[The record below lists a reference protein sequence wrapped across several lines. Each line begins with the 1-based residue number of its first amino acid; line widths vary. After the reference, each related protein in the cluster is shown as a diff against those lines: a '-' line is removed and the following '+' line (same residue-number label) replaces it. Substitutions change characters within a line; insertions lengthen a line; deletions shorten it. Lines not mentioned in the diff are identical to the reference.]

1 MSDKKAL
8 LIGINYKNDQYN
20 RLLGCIND
28 TYLMRSILAK
38 NFNVSVNNFTLMND
52 NFPIWSLFYPT
63 YNNIIRQLNNF
74 INDLNKNRTSC
85 AYIFYSGH
93 GYQLKDKNGDELDG
107 YDEQIVPIDFRSKG
121 FISDDLIFSI
131 LTRLNKRTKLYFIID
146 ACHSGTIT
154 DLPFIYTNN
163 RFIYN
168 KRFKRSRKFRTIRNL
183 IRDLNLK
190 SNNII
195 SIASSRDSQVSFD
208 GFNTDKNQNNGV
220 FMMAFYK
227 LINEFGTK
235 LSIRNFENNIK
246 KYIDSYYKQIT
257 TISSSKQLN
266 VNRTLLG

>member
-8 LIGINYKNDQYN
+8 LIGINYKNDDYN
-20 RLLGCIND
+20 RLNGCIND
-28 TYLMRSILAK
+28 TYLMRSILSDK
-38 NFNVSVNNFTLMND
+38 FNVSMNNFTLMND
-52 NFPIWSLFYPT
+52 DFPNWSLSFPT

-74 INDLNKNRTSC
+74 INDLNRNRTSF

-93 GYQLKDKNGDELDG
+93 GYQLKDESGDELDG
-107 YDEQIVPIDFRSKG
+107 YDEQIVPVDFQSKG

-131 LTRLNKRTKLYFIID
+131 LSRLNKRTKLYFILD

-154 DLPFIYTNN
+154 DLPFIYSNN

-168 KRFKRSRKFRTIRNL
+168 KTFKRNKRFRTVKNL
-183 IRDLNLK
+183 ISDLNNK

-195 SIASSRDSQVSFD
+195 SIASSKDYQYSID
-208 GFNTDKNQNNGV
+208 GFNTDKNQYNGV

-227 LINEFGTK
+227 LINELGTK

-246 KYIDSYYKQIT
+246 KYIHSSYGQIT
-257 TISSSKQLN
+257 TITSSKQLN
-266 VNRTLLG
+266 VNRILLG